1 MKHDMEKHT
10 CKGVVVITLMEVL
23 GWKGPY
29 LRGEK
34 VDDVSGNSGCVE
46 ERGSVKDS
54 RGSSL

>member
-1 MKHDMEKHT
+1 M
-10 CKGVVVITLMEVL
+10 ITLMEVL

-34 VDDVSGNSGCVE
+34 VDDVSENRGYVE

-54 RGSSL
+54 RESSS